1 LHWSQHPAHRIRY
14 NAASAVVHGAK
25 GGWFVIDIPGYLIKR
40 EIGAGGMASVHL
52 ALQTSLD
59 REVALKVMSPAL
71 AADPTFSK
79 RFLQEARML
88 ASLAHPNIVAVY
100 DVGVTP
106 AQLHYFSMQ
115 YLPGGDFAAR
125 VARGIDERELTQTI
139 AGVAKALGY
148 AHQRGYVH
156 RDVAPGNILYDANSN
171 PVLTDFGIALAAA
184 TGSRITSTGFS
195 VGTSHYMSPEQARGG
210 DVDLRSDIYSLGVLC
225 YYGLAG
231 KPPYDGAD
239 GFAVAYAHV
248 FEPIPRLPA
257 ERAHWQHLIDRALAK
272 DAKDRYADTEEFLD
286 ALATVVPQYAALFRD
301 EPSDAPPA
309 ALKAPPVAA
318 TMVSIPAPR
327 PAANG
332 NDVVT
337 RAPGRLPVADTPTN
351 PSLQRPIVEA
361 PPAATGPNWL
371 RAWPLLIV
379 LLGLGLIGF
388 ALLGRKH
395 PAAPVATAVEA
406 PVASKPVAAAAS
418 LPATNNAT
426 SPATVAPEAAPAT
439 ATVTSAPAPATAM
452 DSIDAAEAQAG
463 GDDSLNPANLPT
475 VVDPVVDAIRLG
487 RIDLAA
493 QRLTTPPAAN
503 ALDHFTLALKLDPKN
518 KAAKQGIVDIAKKY
532 IEFAEKNLGAGDTLQ
547 FGQFLDRAA
556 EVGKPL
562 ADASDVTKAIAATR
576 AKAAEPFIAQG
587 KSAAAASDKAA
598 AKGAYEKAL
607 QVDPNSAAA
616 RDGLKFAATIGEP
629 GFAFRDKLAEGA
641 QGPEMVIVDKR
652 AAMARHAVTRGE
664 FRRFWAAAGSA
675 AFAGRE
681 FSCRDRESIFRSTKK
696 RTWENPDIEQDD
708 SHPVVCVGWQE
719 AAAFAQWLGK
729 QTGKH
734 YRLPSPAE
742 FDEVARR
749 APAGECKTNLADASY
764 KRKFDSRQGSD
775 CDDGFAATAPVGHF
789 PLVDGIQDIDGNVRE
804 WVGACA
810 GGALAEAG
818 SGCRDFIVKGRGWL
832 SLAKESPTAS
842 DTYGADVGL
851 NSVGFRVVRDLEK

>member
-1 LHWSQHPAHRIRY
+1 
-14 NAASAVVHGAK
+14 
-25 GGWFVIDIPGYLIKR
+25 
-40 EIGAGGMASVHL
+40 M
-52 ALQTSLD
+52 
-59 REVALKVMSPAL
+59 
-71 AADPTFSK
+71 
-79 RFLQEARML
+79 
-88 ASLAHPNIVAVY
+88 
-100 DVGVTP
+100 
-106 AQLHYFSMQ
+106 
-115 YLPGGDFAAR
+115 
-125 VARGIDERELTQTI
+125 
-139 AGVAKALGY
+139 AKALGY

-184 TGSRITSTGFS
+184 SGSRITSTGFS

-231 KPPYDGAD
+231 KPPYEGAD

-301 EPSDAPPA
+301 EPAETPPA
-309 ALKAPPVAA
+309 PLKTPAAA

-327 PAANG
+327 PAGNG
-332 NDVVT
+332 ADVA
-337 RAPGRLPVADTPTN
+337 RAPSRPATADTPTN
-351 PSLQRPIVEA
+351 PSLQRPIVVP
-361 PPAATGPNWL
+361 PPAATGRNWM

-388 ALLGRKH
+388 ALLARKH
-395 PAAPVATAVEA
+395 PAAPVPTGADQPAAPMAVAAAPSVPVASSATPPANAATEATSVPATPVPA
-406 PVASKPVAAAAS
+406 PVATP
-418 LPATNNAT
+418 
-426 SPATVAPEAAPAT
+426 
-439 ATVTSAPAPATAM
+439 M
-452 DSIDAAEAQAG
+452 DSLDAAEAQAG
-463 GDDSLNPANLPT
+463 GDDSLDPANLPT

-493 QRLTTPPAAN
+493 QRLTTPPGAN
-503 ALDHFTLALKLDPKN
+503 ALDRFTLALKLDPKS

-532 IEFAEKNLGAGDTLQ
+532 IELAEKSLAGGDMAQ

-556 EVGKPL
+556 EVAKPL
-562 ADASDVTKAIAATR
+562 TDNSDVTKAIAAAR

-587 KSAAAASDKAA
+587 KTAAAAWDKAA
-598 AKGAYEKAL
+598 AKAAYEKAL

-616 RDGLKFAATIGEP
+616 RDGLKFAASIGEA
-629 GFAFRDKLAEGA
+629 GFAFRDKLADGA
-641 QGPEMVIVDKR
+641 QGPEMVIVDSH

-664 FRRFWAAAGSA
+664 FRRYWSAAGSA

-696 RTWENPDIEQDD
+696 RTWESPDIEQDD

-719 AAAFAQWLGK
+719 AAAFAQWLSK

-749 APAGECKTNLADASY
+749 APAGECKANLADAAY
-764 KRKFDSRQGSD
+764 KRQFDSRQGSD

-789 PLVDGIQDIDGNVRE
+789 SLVDGIHDIDGNVRE
-804 WVGACA
+804 WVGACG
-810 GGALAEAG
+810 GGAVAEAG
-818 SGCRDFIVKGRGWL
+818 SSCRDFIVKGRGWL

>member
-1 LHWSQHPAHRIRY
+1 
-14 NAASAVVHGAK
+14 
-25 GGWFVIDIPGYLIKR
+25 VIDIPGYLIRR

-52 ALQTSLD
+52 AVQTSLD
-59 REVALKVMSPAL
+59 REVALKVMAPAL

-106 AQLHYFSMQ
+106 EQLHYFSMQ

-184 TGSRITSTGFS
+184 SGSRITSTGFS

-286 ALATVVPQYAALFRD
+286 ALAIVVPQYATLFRD
-301 EPSDAPPA
+301 EPVDAPPA
-309 ALKAPPVAA
+309 ALKAPAAA

-327 PAANG
+327 PAGNG
-332 NDVVT
+332 VDASP
-337 RAPGRLPVADTPTN
+337 RAASRPLAADTPTN
-351 PSLQRPIVEA
+351 PSLQRPVVA
-361 PPAATGPNWL
+361 PTTATSARNWM

-379 LLGLGLIGF
+379 LLGVGLIGF
-388 ALLGRKH
+388 ALLTRGAKH
-395 PAAPVATAVEA
+395 PAAAIPPAADQPPPPTPAATTPTLPAATAATPPAGVGTEA
-406 PVASKPVAAAAS
+406 VP
-418 LPATNNAT
+418 
-426 SPATVAPEAAPAT
+426 APAN
-439 ATVTSAPAPATAM
+439 VTPPPATAM
-452 DSIDAAEAQAG
+452 DSIDAAEAQAA
-463 GDDSLNPANLPT
+463 GDNSLDPANLPT

-532 IEFAEKNLGAGDTLQ
+532 IEFADKNLAAGDTVQ
-547 FGQFLDRAA
+547 FGQFLDRASDVA
-556 EVGKPL
+556 KPL
-562 ADASDVTKAIAATR
+562 TDNADVVKAIAAAR
-576 AKAAEPFIAQG
+576 AKAADPFIAQG
-587 KSAAAASDKAA
+587 KSAATAWDKAG
-598 AKGAYEKAL
+598 AKAAYEKAL

-616 RDGLKFAATIGEP
+616 RDGLKLAAGIGEP
-629 GFAFRDKLAEGA
+629 GFVFRDKTADGA
-641 QGPEMVIVDKR
+641 QGPEMVIVNAR
-652 AAMARHAVTRGE
+652 AAIGRHDVTRGE
-664 FRRFWAAAGSA
+664 FRRFWAAAGSS

-696 RTWENPDIEQDD
+696 RTWENPDIVQDD
-708 SHPVVCVGWQE
+708 SHPVVCIGWPE
-719 AAAFAQWLGK
+719 AAAFAQWLSK

-749 APAGECKTNLADASY
+749 ALAGECKANLADASY
-764 KRKFDSRQGSD
+764 KRQFDSRQGSD
-775 CDDGFAATAPVGHF
+775 CDDGFAATAPVGRF
-789 PLVDGIQDIDGNVRE
+789 PLVDGVYDIDGNVRE
-804 WVGACA
+804 WVGACS
-810 GGALAEAG
+810 GGAAAEAG
-818 SGCRDFIVKGRGWL
+818 SSCRDFIVKGRGWL
-832 SLAKESPTAS
+832 SLAKESVTAS

-851 NSVGFRVVRDLEK
+851 NSVGFRVARELEK

>member
-1 LHWSQHPAHRIRY
+1 
-14 NAASAVVHGAK
+14 
-25 GGWFVIDIPGYLIKR
+25 VIDIPGYLIKR

-52 ALQTSLD
+52 AVQTSLD
-59 REVALKVMSPAL
+59 REVALKVMAPAL

-184 TGSRITSTGFS
+184 SGSRITSTGFS

-248 FEPIPRLPA
+248 FEPIPRLPV

-286 ALATVVPQYAALFRD
+286 ALAIVVPQYAALFRD
-301 EPSDAPPA
+301 EPVDTPPA
-309 ALKAPPVAA
+309 ALKAPAAA
-318 TMVSIPAPR
+318 TMVSIPASR
-327 PAANG
+327 PASNG
-332 NDVVT
+332 ADAT
-337 RAPGRLPVADTPTN
+337 PRAASRPPAADTPTN
-351 PSLQRPIVEA
+351 PSLQRPATA
-361 PPAATGPNWL
+361 PPAGPARNWV

-379 LLGLGLIGF
+379 LLGVGLIAF
-388 ALLGRKH
+388 ALLTRSGKH
-395 PAAPVATAVEA
+395 PPVAATTAAEPPA
-406 PVASKPVAAAAS
+406 PPKPVAAA
-418 LPATNNAT
+418 TI
-426 SPATVAPEAAPAT
+426 APAVG
-439 ATVTSAPAPATAM
+439 TVTPSASVTEAPSAAANVPPPAATAM
-452 DSIDAAEAQAG
+452 DSIDAAEAQAA
-463 GDDSLNPANLPT
+463 GDDSLDPANLPT
-475 VVDPVVDAIRLG
+475 VVDPVVEAIRLG
-487 RIDLAA
+487 RIDLAG
-493 QRLTTPPAAN
+493 QRLTTPPGAN
-503 ALDHFTLALKLDPKN
+503 ALDHFVVALKLDPKS

-532 IEFAEKNLGAGDTLQ
+532 IEFAEKNLSTGDTVQ

-556 EVGKPL
+556 EVAKPL
-562 ADASDVTKAIAATR
+562 TDNTDVTKAIAAAR

-587 KSAAAASDKAA
+587 KSAAAAWDKAG
-598 AKGAYEKAL
+598 AKAAYEKAL
-607 QVDPNSAAA
+607 QVDPSSAAA
-616 RDGLKFAATIGEP
+616 RDGLKFAAGIGEA
-629 GFAFRDKLAEGA
+629 GFVFRDKVADGT
-641 QGPEMVIVDKR
+641 QGPEMVIIAAH

-664 FRRFWAAAGSA
+664 FRRFWGAAGGA

-696 RTWENPDIEQDD
+696 RTWENPDIAQDD

-742 FDEVARR
+742 FDQVARR
-749 APAGECKTNLADASY
+749 APAGECKANLADASY
-764 KRKFDSRQGSD
+764 KRQFDSRQGSD
-775 CDDGFAATAPVGHF
+775 CDDGFAATAPVGRF
-789 PLVDGIQDIDGNVRE
+789 PLVDGVYDIDGNVRE
-804 WVGACA
+804 WVGACG
-810 GGALAEAG
+810 GGATAEAG
-818 SGCRDFIVKGRGWL
+818 SSCRDFIVKGRGWL
-832 SLAKESPTAS
+832 SLAKEAATAS

-851 NSVGFRVVRDLEK
+851 NSVGFRVVRDVEK

>member
-1 LHWSQHPAHRIRY
+1 
-14 NAASAVVHGAK
+14 
-25 GGWFVIDIPGYLIKR
+25 VIDIPGYLIRR

-106 AQLHYFSMQ
+106 GQLHYFSMQ

-171 PVLTDFGIALAAA
+171 PVLTDFGIALAA
-184 TGSRITSTGFS
+184 TSGSRITSTGFS

-257 ERAHWQHLIDRALAK
+257 DQAHWQHLIDRALAK

-301 EPSDAPPA
+301 EPADAPPA
-309 ALKAPPVAA
+309 PLKAPAAAA
-318 TMVSIPAPR
+318 TMVAIPAPR
-327 PAANG
+327 PAGNG
-332 NDVVT
+332 ADVAT
-337 RAPGRLPVADTPTN
+337 RAPTRPATADTPTN
-351 PSLQRPIVEA
+351 PSLQRPIVV
-361 PPAATGPNWL
+361 PVPTATQGRNWL
-371 RAWPLLIV
+371 RAWPVLVV

-388 ALLGRKH
+388 ALLSRGGKR
-395 PAAPVATAVEA
+395 PAAPAP
-406 PVASKPVAAAAS
+406 PVAEQPAAPKPVVAVTSMPAAADAA
-418 LPATNNAT
+418 PAT
-426 SPATVAPEAAPAT
+426 SPAQEAVLPPASVT
-439 ATVTSAPAPATAM
+439 PAAAATE
-452 DSIDAAEAQAG
+452 SIDAAEVSAG
-463 GDDSLNPANLPT
+463 ADDNMDPANLPT

-487 RIDLAA
+487 RIDLAG
-493 QRLTTPPAAN
+493 QRLTTPPGAN

-532 IEFAEKNLGAGDTLQ
+532 IELAEKNLAAGDAAQ
-547 FGQFLDRAA
+547 FGQFLDRAT
-556 EVGKPL
+556 EVAKPL
-562 ADASDVTKAIAATR
+562 TDNTDVTKAIAAART
-576 AKAAEPFIAQG
+576 KAAEPFIAQG
-587 KSAAAASDKAA
+587 KSAATAWDKAA
-598 AKGAYEKAL
+598 AKTAYEKAL
-607 QVDPNSAAA
+607 QLDPNSATA
-616 RDGLKFAATIGEP
+616 RDGLKFTASIGEA
-629 GFAFRDKLAEGA
+629 GFAFRDKLADGA
-641 QGPEMVIVDKR
+641 QGPEMVIVNSR
-652 AAMARHAVTRGE
+652 AAMARHVVTRGE
-664 FRRFWAAAGSA
+664 FRRFWAVTGSA

-749 APAGECKTNLADASY
+749 APAGECKANLADASY
-764 KRKFDSRQGSD
+764 KRQFDSRQGSD
-775 CDDGFAATAPVGHF
+775 CDDGFAATAPVGRF

-804 WVGACA
+804 WVGACG
-810 GGALAEAG
+810 GGAAAEAG
-818 SGCRDFIVKGRGWL
+818 SSCRDFIVKGRGWL